1 MSDFYSLR
9 ECNLEP
15 SLVAKL
21 APFISS
27 HRPHDEIVP
36 KSELGPRIDQ
46 KEETTMEEIE
56 RLQTH
61 QTFYRQEYIRLQ
73 NIRAYQILSEL
84 HYEEE
89 TE

>member
-1 MSDFYSLR
+1 
-9 ECNLEP
+9 
-15 SLVAKL
+15 VAKL
-21 APFISS
+21 APFISA